1 MSPRHLQ
8 KLVASKPLSRL
19 LWIGVLLC
27 AILYAAK
34 GHAAPVDADLVDELA
49 GDPEGAG
56 AGGGVLLLAALAA
69 MIVLGSPLFVI
80 IGVLAGMCFMLFGE
94 GYEPKACMTLDP
106 QVICGFDIF
115 PVKMANLTTKNVLLA
130 IPFFVVSGA
139 IMSAGDIANRL
150 VAFARAL
157 VGFLPGGLAIATVGG
172 CIFFAAISGSS
183 PVTVIAIGSMMYPAL
198 TKAGYDSRFSTGLV
212 TTAGSLGIL
221 IPPSIPML
229 VFAIVAGGRNP
240 LDVGELFMAGILPG
254 LLIGGLL
261 SGYSVYIAKKSGQTE
276 RTRFSLKEVG
286 VKFREGFWAIMLPV
300 LILGG
305 IYSGLFTPTE
315 AAAVSVIYAL
325 VVELAIHREIT
336 IHHLPKILSESAV
349 MMGTLLIIMALAFGL
364 NDFLVEEKVP
374 DQAVAWIRSMDLSP
388 ITFLLIINL
397 FLLVVGAL
405 MDSISAIMII
415 APLLKPVSDQLGI
428 DPVHLGVIFIVN
440 LEIGY
445 LTPPIGINL
454 FVASTV
460 FEKPIG
466 EVIKSVVPFILLMF
480 VGLGLVTYVP
490 SISMGPVNVF
500 LRDKPFYEPL
510 PEDPRV
516 AAAKRAADPNA
527 PKVAKAGEV
536 GKTGRKVRSMQE
548 MTEISGQMLTLCDS
562 VEEIVDDEDI
572 AVADRMK
579 AFRTLL
585 EEEDV
590 THEEV
595 QALVTLI
602 ESKTGKAGYDEVLT
616 AAREL
621 AANETWTCEGPY
633 LQQLMGAGGE
643 AAGDDGADEDDDE
656 DEDEDAKDEPAA
668 GDDDADEDDDDAK
681 DDDDAEVPA
690 DDTKAPAEPEPAPR
704 KVPAAGD
711 DTG

>member
-1 MSPRHLQ
+1 MSRRTITQ
-8 KLVASKPLSRL
+8 MMASKPLSKAVWL
-19 LWIGVLLC
+19 GVLLT
-27 AILYAAK
+27 AILFAAK
-34 GHAAPVDADLVDELA
+34 GYAAPVDAELA
-49 GDPEGAG
+49 EDL
-56 AGGGVLLLAALAA
+56 AGGGGGGGASGGLMLLAALAA

-80 IGVLAGMCFMLFGE
+80 IGVLAGMCFMVFGE
-94 GYEPKACMTLDP
+94 GYDPSVCTTLDP

-198 TKAGYDSRFSTGLV
+198 TKAGYDARFSTGLV

-229 VFAIVAGGRNP
+229 VFAIVAGGRTP

-254 LLIGGLL
+254 LLIGALL
-261 SGYSVYIAKKSGQTE
+261 SGYSVYIAKKSGQTD
-276 RTRFSLKEVG
+276 RTRFSLAEVG

-325 VVELAIHREIT
+325 VVELAIHREINVY
-336 IHHLPKILSESAV
+336 HLPKILSESAV

-388 ITFLLIINL
+388 LEFLFIINIFLLI
-397 FLLVVGAL
+397 VGAL

-428 DPVHLGVIFIVN
+428 DPIHLGVVFIVN

-454 FVASTV
+454 FVASSV
-460 FEKPIG
+460 FEKSIG

-490 SISMGPVNVF
+490 SIAMGPVNVL

-510 PEDPRV
+510 PQDPRE
-516 AAAKRAADPNA
+516 AAKERAANPDA

-548 MTEISGQMLTLCDS
+548 MTEISGAMLVLCDS
-562 VEEIVDDEDI
+562 AEEILDDEDV
-572 AVADRMK
+572 AAADRMT
-579 AFRTLL
+579 AYRALL
-585 EEEDV
+585 VDEEV
-590 THEEV
+590 AHEEV
-595 QALVTLI
+595 LALAEVVET
-602 ESKTGKAGYDEVLT
+602 KTGAAGYEELLGL
-616 AAREL
+616 AREL
-621 AANETWTCEGPY
+621 AANEAWECEPIAR
-633 LQQLMGAGGE
+633 LMGADGAPADAPGE
-643 AAGDDGADEDDDE
+643 ATTGAEPADEPEEDDDGAP
-656 DEDEDAKDEPAA
+656 KPR
-668 GDDDADEDDDDAK
+668 
-681 DDDDAEVPA
+681 VIP
-690 DDTKAPAEPEPAPR
+690 PE
-704 KVPAAGD
+704 GD
-711 DTG
+711 DTD